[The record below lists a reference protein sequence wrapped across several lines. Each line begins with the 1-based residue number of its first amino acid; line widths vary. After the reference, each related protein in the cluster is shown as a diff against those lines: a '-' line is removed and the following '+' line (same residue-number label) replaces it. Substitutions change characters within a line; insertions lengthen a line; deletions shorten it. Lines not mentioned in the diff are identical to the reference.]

1 MNMHREKVITLDS
14 QQGIDFELVLIDGEV
29 NEYRVIFESK
39 EQPSLWFAGEE
50 GFREAN
56 ATYFRAVVREQL
68 AERIGI
74 DK

>member
-1 MNMHREKVITLDS
+1 MDKEQVITLDS
-14 QQGIDFELVLIDGEV
+14 QEGIDFELVLINGEV

-39 EQPSLWFAGEE
+39 DQPSLWFAGEE

-56 ATYFRAVVREQL
+56 LTYFEAIVKKQL
-68 AERIGI
+68 TERIGM